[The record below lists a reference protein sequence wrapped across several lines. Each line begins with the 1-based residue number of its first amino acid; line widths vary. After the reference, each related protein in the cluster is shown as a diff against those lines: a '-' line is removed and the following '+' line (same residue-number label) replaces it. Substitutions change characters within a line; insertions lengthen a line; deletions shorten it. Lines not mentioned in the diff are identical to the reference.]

1 MSDQPTS
8 LFSTGPGP
16 GSGSGPGATGTSGSG
31 LGGANTEPLDRPR
44 RRELT
49 WNGGTDLGLVLLR
62 FAVGGVF
69 FAHGAQKVFGL
80 WGGLGIG
87 DFTRTLDGF
96 GFRSP
101 GLLAWVVSAA
111 ELVGGAAAVP
121 GVFTPLAAAGLL
133 AIALN
138 AVLLN
143 AHNGFFISG
152 PPGAGAVE
160 LEVVLGL
167 VAAAL
172 VLTGP
177 GHIALDNG
185 RTWQRRPAP
194 WGVLCLVLGVAAGL
208 LVFFLL
214 RPH

>member
-1 MSDQPTS
+1 MSDSTS

-16 GSGSGPGATGTSGSG
+16 SPTTPTSG
-31 LGGANTEPLDRPR
+31 LGGAKTEPLDRPKR
-44 RRELT
+44 RDLT
-49 WNGGTDLGLVLLR
+49 WNVGPNLGLVLLR

-69 FAHGAQKVFGL
+69 FAHGVQKVFGL
-80 WGGLGIG
+80 WGGLGIAQ
-87 DFTRTLDGF
+87 FASTLDVSGY
-96 GFRSP
+96 SNP
-101 GLLAWVVSAA
+101 LVLAWVAA
-111 ELVGGAAAVP
+111 VGELVAGAAVAL
-121 GVFTPLAAAGLL
+121 GLLTPLAAAGLVAY
-133 AIALN
+133 AIN

-160 LEVVLGL
+160 LDVVLGL
-167 VAAAL
+167 AAAAI

-194 WGVLCLVLGVAAGL
+194 WGLLFLALGVLAGL